1 MQNLDDFVEKILV
14 DKGVTDIEPEIR
26 DELKEDMKK
35 RLLDEINRAASM
47 QLSEEQAADLEAK
60 LAEADFTNE
69 DMVKFVEDAGVDLTK
84 VAVDTMLRFRGM
96 YLGAEA

>member
-35 RLLDEINRAASM
+35 RLLDEINRAAIM
-47 QLSEEQAADLEAK
+47 QLTEEQASELDQK
-60 LAEADFTNE
+60 LAEPDFSNE
-69 DMVKFVEDAGVDLTK
+69 DMVKFVQDAGVDLTQ

>member
-35 RLLDEINRAASM
+35 RLLDEINRAAIM
-47 QLSEEQAADLEAK
+47 QLSEEQAADLDAK
-60 LAEADFTNE
+60 LAEPDFTNE